1 MDLSKLNIEELLNY
15 EKAAQL
21 VCSRY
26 EKNIKM
32 YDGSLATHSSE
43 YEKFD
48 FFNKLYIKI
57 FEEIE
62 NRLRKL

>member
-1 MDLSKLNIEELLNY
+1 MDLSKLSIEELLNY

-32 YDGSLATHSSE
+32 YDGSLVNNGPDFV
-43 YEKFD
+43 KFD
-48 FFNKLYIKI
+48 TYNKIYMKLFDELEK
-57 FEEIE
+57 
-62 NRLRKL
+62 RLNKV